1 MHGVWSAYM
10 AEDHRL
16 PDGNDSVEIAQ
27 SFKLGFFAG
36 AGHIELQNEKEFAV
50 FVLYALTSHL
60 LDVVEG
66 LFVPLK
72 SHNDRVRDHH
82 GRELHHLLIV
92 CR

>member
-16 PDGNDSVEIAQ
+16 PDGNDSIEIAQ
-27 SFKLGFFAG
+27 SFKLGFFVG
-36 AGHIELQNEKEFAV
+36 AGHIELQNEKV
-50 FVLYALTSHL
+50 FFLTALTSHL

-72 SHNDRVRDHH
+72 SHNDRVWDHH
-82 GRELHHLLIV
+82 GRKLHHLLIV
-92 CR
+92 RR